1 MNTPPLPAGDP
12 TTSAPPNETTGSD
25 AADVLARLAAV
36 LAPELKKV
44 LIAEDDLVSA
54 KVLSALLRRLGYQ
67 VAVARDGD
75 EAWKLF
81 QADPVRL
88 IVSDWMMPGTD
99 GLALCEKVRAH
110 PSVPYTYFI
119 LLTANRTT
127 AENYKLATDAG
138 VDDFLTKPIDREALQ
153 MRLHVAAR
161 ILKFTAEIRKLKE
174 LIPICVYCRKVRDE
188 ENYWQQVETY
198 VQTETGS
205 RFSHGA
211 CPDCCDKEMAAFTA
225 STAAA
230 PRQP

>member
-1 MNTPPLPAGDP
+1 MTMPPLDP
-12 TTSAPPNETTGSD
+12 NAMPPPLDLHS
-25 AADVLARLAAV
+25 RLAAAF
-36 LAPELKKV
+36 APELKKV

-54 KVLSALLRRLGYQ
+54 KVLGGLLQRLGYQ
-67 VAVARDGD
+67 VTTARDGD
-75 EAWKLF
+75 EAWAIF
-81 QADPVRL
+81 QADPTRL

-110 PSVPYTYFI
+110 RAIPYTYFI

-127 AENYKLATDAG
+127 AENYKLAADAG

-188 ENYWQQVETY
+188 EDYWQQVETY
-198 VQTETGS
+198 IQTETGS

-211 CPDCCDKEMAAFTA
+211 CPDCYEKEMANFTA
-225 STAAA
+225 ATPAA
-230 PRQP
+230 PSQS

>member
-1 MNTPPLPAGDP
+1 MPLPDQTAADGA
-12 TTSAPPNETTGSD
+12 TD
-25 AADVLARLAAV
+25 AADRFAAALV
-36 LAPELKKV
+36 PEVKKV

-54 KVLSALLRRLGYQ
+54 KILSTLLQRLGYE

-75 EAWKLF
+75 EAWQLF
-81 QADPVRL
+81 EAEPVRL

-99 GLALCEKVRAH
+99 GLALCKKVRGH
-110 PSVPYTYFI
+110 PAIPYTYFI

-127 AENYKLATDAG
+127 AENYKLAGDAG

-161 ILKFTAEIRKLKE
+161 ILKFTAEIRQLKE

-198 VQTETGS
+198 IQKETGS

-211 CPDCCDKEMAAFTA
+211 CPDCCEKEMADF
-225 STAAA
+225 AAA
-230 PRQP
+230 TPAAGVQA

>member
-1 MNTPPLPAGDP
+1 M
-12 TTSAPPNETTGSD
+12 APPDEPSRSVP
-25 AADVLARLAAV
+25 ADVLGRLAAA
-36 LAPELKKV
+36 LAPELKNV
-44 LIAEDDLVSA
+44 LIAEDDAVSA
-54 KVLSALLRRLGYQ
+54 KVLTALLQRLGYQ
-67 VAVARDGD
+67 VTVARDGE

-81 QADPVRL
+81 EAEPVRL

-110 PSVPYTYFI
+110 PRIPYTYFI

-174 LIPICVYCRKVRDE
+174 LIPICAYCRKVRDE
-188 ENYWQQVETY
+188 DDYWQQVETY
-198 VQTETGS
+198 VQKETGS

-211 CPDCCDKEMAAFTA
+211 CPDCCAKELAELEAIT
-225 STAAA
+225 SGA
-230 PRQP
+230 PDQPAV

>member
-1 MNTPPLPAGDP
+1 MSPLEPNATP
-12 TTSAPPNETTGSD
+12 APRDLHS
-25 AADVLARLAAV
+25 RLAA
-36 LAPELKKV
+36 AFTPELKKV

-54 KVLSALLRRLGYQ
+54 KVLGALLQRLGYQ
-67 VAVARDGD
+67 VTTARDGD
-75 EAWKLF
+75 EAWTIF
-81 QADPVRL
+81 QANPTRL

-110 PSVPYTYFI
+110 RGIPYTYFI

-127 AENYKLATDAG
+127 AENYKLAADAG
-138 VDDFLTKPIDREALQ
+138 VDDFLTKPVDREALQ

-198 VQTETGS
+198 IQTETGS

-211 CPDCCDKEMAAFTA
+211 CPDCCEKEMAEFTA
-225 STAAA
+225 SMPPA
-230 PRQP
+230 PGPS